1 MSQATAESIRKPD
14 PTAAERARRY
24 RARKRQAV
32 ALAWR
37 DALPAAVPNGTV
49 DALPAVTQRDAAPV
63 TARATP
69 RVTVMPPDSRVLFSV
84 GRSLI
89 GLTLIGAALFVA
101 FTSMRAN
108 AWLGYAMSVDDNA
121 GHIFASLTVTAEMI
135 ALLLPT
141 TAALYVQMGDRWPAV
156 LSWMMTP
163 IVCAVVFFAASG
175 FVLTNVGDKTVM
187 REQAMSTTPAV
198 EVAQRALDDA
208 KAARDR
214 ECIRVGP
221 VCRHREDAVVTRQG
235 ELTAAMT
242 TASTQAGAMADPQAA
257 ALGIAPATR
266 QMLVAFVLVLM
277 CLGAGIFLRLGW
289 GLVFRR

>member
-1 MSQATAESIRKPD
+1 MADINLSRKTD
-14 PTAAERARRY
+14 RTAAERTRRY
-24 RARKRQAV
+24 RARKRQAL
-32 ALAWR
+32 APAWR
-37 DALPAAVPNGTV
+37 DT
-49 DALPAVTQRDAAPV
+49 LPAVTQRDAAPV
-63 TARATP
+63 TEAPIQA
-69 RVTVMPPDSRVLFSV
+69 RVTVMPPTPDKVLFGI

-101 FTSMRAN
+101 WSSMRAN
-108 AWLGYAMSVDDNA
+108 AWLGYAMSIDADA
-121 GHIFASLTVTAEMI
+121 GHIFASLTVTAELI

-141 TAALYVQMGDRWPAV
+141 SAALYLQMGDRWPAV
-156 LSWMMTP
+156 LSWLMVP
-163 IVCAVVFFAASG
+163 IVSAVVFFAASG

-187 REQAMSTTPAV
+187 REQANARTPAV

-221 VCRHREDAVVTRQG
+221 VCRQREDAVVARQD
-235 ELTAAMT
+235 ELNAAMT
-242 TASTQAGAMADPQAA
+242 KAGTQAGAMADPQAA

-266 QMLVAFVLVLM
+266 QMAVAIVLVLM